1 MIPFS
6 TFVPSFLF
14 KIISNICLRKK
25 GRTSKKTK
33 EKRRIHHGIEI
44 PCFLRQLINKMKTIT
59 WPILALM
66 ALCTVIGLDDIMYN
80 FQNQGMPVITSW
92 IIMCLLYVTPY
103 SLMVGQLGSTFDKE
117 GGGLSS
123 WVRGT
128 DGEFLGYF
136 TAWTYWAAS
145 IPYAVDSANE
155 IIVDLGWAV
164 TGTGTK
170 DFQYKIPTSLF
181 AILTFVVFI
190 IFIIVEHHFSNSME
204 FLSTIGG
211 GLMIIMVILF
221 VILAFFGL
229 VKSGGHMATKNFGF
243 HSIVPDFNL
252 HYWST
257 VGMLIYAMNGC
268 ELVAPY
274 VTKMKKP
281 KTDFPKAMIALA
293 VMTAFLTILGSFALG
308 IYFDANHIPNDLKMN
323 GAYYLFD
330 MLGEQFGMGHFLLYF
345 WAWTSLFFNCAL
357 VAVLLDAMTRM
368 LISDTGDKYMP
379 KFLRKKDKNGLPVNG
394 YILTVALSSFIMILG
409 IFLPDMND
417 IFNWLLNL
425 NSIISPGVTCW
436 IFYSFMRVRKNSKK
450 YPSKYVY
457 IKNDK
462 VAWLVGIA
470 LLIVTAVATILGF
483 APQDIKQGTGLWWY
497 ELIINIVTVVV
508 LIGLGAILPGIRRR
522 EVEYGVAFDKAQWI
536 WMGILIIGSI
546 ILDIWLGSTKIPL
559 RIAMIVIQAV
569 IALIL
574 TWLVGR
580 RKPANATK

>member
-1 MIPFS
+1 MDDLTS
-6 TFVPSFLF
+6 T
-14 KIISNICLRKK
+14 
-25 GRTSKKTK
+25 
-33 EKRRIHHGIEI
+33 
-44 PCFLRQLINKMKTIT
+44 NKMKAIT
-59 WPILALM
+59 WPVLTLM

-103 SLMVGQLGSTFDKE
+103 SLMVGQLGSTFSEE

-155 IIVDLGWAV
+155 IIVDLGWAL
-164 TGTGTK
+164 TGSKG
-170 DFQYKIPTSLF
+170 FQDKIPTTMF
-181 AILTFVVFI
+181 AALTFVVFI
-190 IFIIVEHHFSNSME
+190 VFIIVEHHFANSLE
-204 FLSTIGG
+204 FVSSIGG
-211 GLMIIMVILF
+211 GLMDIMTVLF
-221 VILAFFGL
+221 VFLGFVGLA
-229 VKSGGHMATKNFGF
+229 KSGGHMATQPFTWHTIIPKF
-243 HSIVPDFNL
+243 DL

-281 KTDFPKAMIALA
+281 KSDFPKAMITLA
-293 VMTAFLTILGSFALG
+293 IMTAFLTILGSFALG
-308 IYFDANHIPNDLKMN
+308 IYFDAYHIPNDLKMN
-323 GAYYLFD
+323 GAYYVFD
-330 MLGEQFGMGHFLLYF
+330 MVGKQFGMGKFLLYL
-345 WAWTSLFFNCAL
+345 WAWTSLLFNCAL

-379 KFLRKKDKNGLPVNG
+379 KFLRKKDKNGLPING

-425 NSIISPGVTCW
+425 NSIVSPGVTCW

-462 VAWLVGIA
+462 LAWLVGLA
-470 LLIVTAVATILGF
+470 LLVVTAVATILGF
-483 APQDIKQGTGLWWY
+483 APQDVKHGSGLWWY
-497 ELIINIVTVVV
+497 ELIINIVAVIV

-522 EVEYGVAFDKAQWI
+522 EEEYGIAFDRSQWI
-536 WMGILIIGSI
+536 WMGIIIIGSI
-546 ILDIWLGSTKIPL
+546 ILDVWLGSTKIPM
-559 RIAMIVIQAV
+559 RIAMIIIEAIV
-569 IALIL
+569 ALIA

-580 RKPANATK
+580 RKPQNATK

>member
-1 MIPFS
+1 MDDLTS
-6 TFVPSFLF
+6 
-14 KIISNICLRKK
+14 
-25 GRTSKKTK
+25 TSKM
-33 EKRRIHHGIEI
+33 
-44 PCFLRQLINKMKTIT
+44 NTIS
-59 WPILALM
+59 WPVLTLM

-103 SLMVGQLGSTFDKE
+103 SLMVGQLGSTFSNE

-155 IIVDLGWAV
+155 IIVDLGWAL
-164 TGTGTK
+164 TGSKG
-170 DFQYKIPTSLF
+170 FQDKIPTTMF
-181 AILTFVVFI
+181 AALTFVVFI
-190 IFIIVEHHFSNSME
+190 VFIIVEHHFANSME
-204 FLSTIGG
+204 FLSSIGG
-211 GLMIIMVILF
+211 GLMVIMTVLF
-221 VILAFFGL
+221 VLLAFVGL
-229 VKSGGHMATKNFGF
+229 AKSGGHMATQPFTW
-243 HSIVPDFNL
+243 HTIVPKFDL

-281 KTDFPKAMIALA
+281 KSDFPKAMIALA
-293 VMTAFLTILGSFALG
+293 IMTAFLTILGSFALG
-308 IYFDANHIPNDLKMN
+308 IYFDAYHIPNDLKMN
-323 GAYYLFD
+323 GAYYVFQ
-330 MLGEQFGMGHFLLYF
+330 MVGEQFGMGKFLLYL
-345 WAWTSLFFNCAL
+345 WAWTSLLFNCAL

-379 KFLRKKDKNGLPVNG
+379 KFLRKKDKNGLPING

-425 NSIISPGVTCW
+425 NSIVSPGVTCW
-436 IFYSFMRVRKNSKK
+436 IFYSFMRIRKNSAK

-462 VAWLVGIA
+462 LAWLVGLA

-483 APQDIKQGTGLWWY
+483 APQDVKHGSGLWWY
-497 ELIINIVTVVV
+497 ELIINIVAVIV

-522 EVEYGVAFDKAQWI
+522 EEEYGIAFDKSQWI

-546 ILDIWLGSTKIPL
+546 ILDVWLGSTSLSMK
-559 RIAMIVIQAV
+559 IAMIIIEAI
-569 IALIL
+569 IALIA

-580 RKPANATK
+580 RKPQGATK

>member
-1 MIPFS
+1 MDDLTS
-6 TFVPSFLF
+6 T
-14 KIISNICLRKK
+14 
-25 GRTSKKTK
+25 
-33 EKRRIHHGIEI
+33 
-44 PCFLRQLINKMKTIT
+44 NKMKAIT
-59 WPILALM
+59 WPVLTLM

-103 SLMVGQLGSTFDKE
+103 SLMVGQLGSTFSEE

-155 IIVDLGWAV
+155 IIVDLGWAL
-164 TGTGTK
+164 TGSKG
-170 DFQYKIPTSLF
+170 FQDKIPTTLF
-181 AILTFVVFI
+181 AALTFVVFI
-190 IFIIVEHHFSNSME
+190 VFIIVEHHFANSME
-204 FLSTIGG
+204 FLSSIGG
-211 GLMIIMVILF
+211 GLMVIMTVLF
-221 VILAFFGL
+221 VFLAFVGL
-229 VKSGGHMATKNFGF
+229 AKSGGHMATQPFTWHTIIPKF
-243 HSIVPDFNL
+243 DL

-281 KTDFPKAMIALA
+281 KSDFPKAMITLA
-293 VMTAFLTILGSFALG
+293 IMTAFLTILGSFALG
-308 IYFDANHIPNDLKMN
+308 IYFDAYHIPNDLKMN
-323 GAYYLFD
+323 GAYYVFD
-330 MLGEQFGMGHFLLYF
+330 MVGKQFGMGKFLLYL
-345 WAWTSLFFNCAL
+345 WAWTSLLFNCAL

-379 KFLRKKDKNGLPVNG
+379 KFLRKKDKNGLPING
-394 YILTVALSSFIMILG
+394 YILTVAHSSFIMILG

-425 NSIISPGVTCW
+425 NSIVSPGVTCW

-462 VAWLVGIA
+462 LAWLVGLA
-470 LLIVTAVATILGF
+470 LLVVTAVATILGF
-483 APQDIKQGTGLWWY
+483 APQDVKHGSGLWWY
-497 ELIINIVTVVV
+497 ELIINIVAVIV

-522 EVEYGVAFDKAQWI
+522 EEEYGIAFDRSQWI
-536 WMGILIIGSI
+536 WMGIIIIGSI
-546 ILDIWLGSTKIPL
+546 ILDVWLGSTKIPM
-559 RIAMIVIQAV
+559 RIAMIIIEAIV
-569 IALIL
+569 ALIA

-580 RKPANATK
+580 RKPQNATK

>member
-1 MIPFS
+1 MDDLTS
-6 TFVPSFLF
+6 T
-14 KIISNICLRKK
+14 
-25 GRTSKKTK
+25 
-33 EKRRIHHGIEI
+33 
-44 PCFLRQLINKMKTIT
+44 NKMKAIT
-59 WPILALM
+59 WPVLTLM

-103 SLMVGQLGSTFDKE
+103 SLMVGQLGSTFSEE

-155 IIVDLGWAV
+155 IIVDLGWAL
-164 TGTGTK
+164 TGSKG
-170 DFQYKIPTSLF
+170 FQDKIPTTMF
-181 AILTFVVFI
+181 AALTFVVFI
-190 IFIIVEHHFSNSME
+190 VFIIVEHHFANSME
-204 FLSTIGG
+204 FLSSIGG
-211 GLMIIMVILF
+211 GLMVIMTVLF
-221 VILAFFGL
+221 VFLAFVGL
-229 VKSGGHMATKNFGF
+229 AKSGGHMATQPFTWHTIIPKF
-243 HSIVPDFNL
+243 DL

-281 KTDFPKAMIALA
+281 KSDFPKAMITLA
-293 VMTAFLTILGSFALG
+293 IMTAFLTILGSFALG
-308 IYFDANHIPNDLKMN
+308 IYFDAYHIPNDLKMN
-323 GAYYLFD
+323 GAYYVFD
-330 MLGEQFGMGHFLLYF
+330 MVGKQFGMGKFLLYL
-345 WAWTSLFFNCAL
+345 WAWTSLLFNCAL

-379 KFLRKKDKNGLPVNG
+379 KFLRKKDKNGLPING

-425 NSIISPGVTCW
+425 NSIVSPGVTCW

-462 VAWLVGIA
+462 LAWLVGLA
-470 LLIVTAVATILGF
+470 LLVVTAVATILGF
-483 APQDIKQGTGLWWY
+483 APQDVKQGSGLWWY
-497 ELIINIVTVVV
+497 ELIINIVAVIV

-522 EVEYGVAFDKAQWI
+522 EEEYGIAFDKSQWI

-546 ILDIWLGSTKIPL
+546 ILDVWLGSTKIPM
-559 RIAMIVIQAV
+559 RITMIIVEAIL
-569 IALIL
+569 ALIL

-580 RKPANATK
+580 RKPQGAAK

>member
-1 MIPFS
+1 MDDLTS
-6 TFVPSFLF
+6 T
-14 KIISNICLRKK
+14 
-25 GRTSKKTK
+25 
-33 EKRRIHHGIEI
+33 
-44 PCFLRQLINKMKTIT
+44 NKMKAIT
-59 WPILALM
+59 WPVLTLM

-103 SLMVGQLGSTFDKE
+103 SLMVGQLGSTFSEE

-155 IIVDLGWAV
+155 IIVDLGWAL
-164 TGTGTK
+164 TGSKG
-170 DFQYKIPTSLF
+170 FQDKIPTTMF
-181 AILTFVVFI
+181 ATLTFVVFI
-190 IFIIVEHHFSNSME
+190 VFIVVEHHFANSME
-204 FLSTIGG
+204 FLSSIGG
-211 GLMIIMVILF
+211 GLMVIMTVLF
-221 VILAFFGL
+221 VFLAFVGL
-229 VKSGGHMATKNFGF
+229 AKSGGHMATQPFTWHTIIPKF
-243 HSIVPDFNL
+243 DL

-281 KTDFPKAMIALA
+281 KSDFPKAMITLA
-293 VMTAFLTILGSFALG
+293 IMTAFLTILGSFALG
-308 IYFDANHIPNDLKMN
+308 IYFDAYHIPNDLKMN
-323 GAYYLFD
+323 GAYYVFD
-330 MLGEQFGMGHFLLYF
+330 MVGKQFGMGKFLLYL
-345 WAWTSLFFNCAL
+345 WAWTSLLFNCAL

-379 KFLRKKDKNGLPVNG
+379 KFLRKKDKNGLPING

-425 NSIISPGVTCW
+425 NSIVSPGVTCW

-462 VAWLVGIA
+462 LAWLVGLA
-470 LLIVTAVATILGF
+470 LLVVTAVATILGF
-483 APQDIKQGTGLWWY
+483 APQDVKQGTGLWWY
-497 ELIINIVTVVV
+497 ELIINIVAVVV
-508 LIGLGAILPGIRRR
+508 LIGLGAVLPGIRRR
-522 EVEYGVAFDKAQWI
+522 EEEYGIAFDKSQWI
-536 WMGILIIGSI
+536 WMGIIIIGSI
-546 ILDIWLGSTKIPL
+546 ILDVWLGSTKIPA
-559 RIAMIVIQAV
+559 RITMIIVEAIA
-569 IALIL
+569 ALII
-574 TWLVGR
+574 TWIVGR

>member
-1 MIPFS
+1 M
-6 TFVPSFLF
+6 F
-14 KIISNICLRKK
+14 KKEGGK
-25 GRTSKKTK
+25 QAKKTK
-33 EKRRIHHGIEI
+33 KGRIHHGIEI

>member
-1 MIPFS
+1 MDDLTS
-6 TFVPSFLF
+6 T
-14 KIISNICLRKK
+14 
-25 GRTSKKTK
+25 
-33 EKRRIHHGIEI
+33 
-44 PCFLRQLINKMKTIT
+44 NKMKAIT
-59 WPILALM
+59 WPVLTLM

-103 SLMVGQLGSTFDKE
+103 SLMVGQLGSTFSEE

-155 IIVDLGWAV
+155 IIVDLGWAL
-164 TGTGTK
+164 TGSKG
-170 DFQYKIPTSLF
+170 FQDKIPTTMF
-181 AILTFVVFI
+181 AALTFVVFI
-190 IFIIVEHHFSNSME
+190 VFIIVEHHFANSME
-204 FLSTIGG
+204 FLSSIGG
-211 GLMIIMVILF
+211 GLMVIMTVLF
-221 VILAFFGL
+221 VFLAFVGL
-229 VKSGGHMATKNFGF
+229 AKSGGHMATQPFTWHTIIPKF
-243 HSIVPDFNL
+243 DL

-281 KTDFPKAMIALA
+281 KSDFPKAMITLA
-293 VMTAFLTILGSFALG
+293 IMTAFLTILGSFALG
-308 IYFDANHIPNDLKMN
+308 IYFDAYHIPNDLKMN
-323 GAYYLFD
+323 GAYYVFD
-330 MLGEQFGMGHFLLYF
+330 MVGKQFGMGKFLLYL
-345 WAWTSLFFNCAL
+345 WAWTSLLFNCAL

-379 KFLRKKDKNGLPVNG
+379 KFLRKKDKNGLPING

-425 NSIISPGVTCW
+425 NSIVSPGVTCW

-462 VAWLVGIA
+462 LAWLVGLA
-470 LLIVTAVATILGF
+470 LLVVTAVATILGF
-483 APQDIKQGTGLWWY
+483 APQDVKHGSGLWWY
-497 ELIINIVTVVV
+497 ELIINIVAVIV

-522 EVEYGVAFDKAQWI
+522 EEEYGIAFDRSQWI
-536 WMGILIIGSI
+536 WMGIIIIGSI
-546 ILDIWLGSTKIPL
+546 ILDVWLGSTKIPA
-559 RIAMIVIQAV
+559 RIIMIIVEAIV
-569 IALIL
+569 ALIA

-580 RKPANATK
+580 RKPQNATK

>member
-1 MIPFS
+1 MDDLTS
-6 TFVPSFLF
+6 TS
-14 KIISNICLRKK
+14 
-25 GRTSKKTK
+25 
-33 EKRRIHHGIEI
+33 
-44 PCFLRQLINKMKTIT
+44 KMKTIT
-59 WPILALM
+59 WPVLTLM

-155 IIVDLGWAV
+155 IIVDLGWAI
-164 TGTGTK
+164 TGTK
-170 DFQYKIPTSLF
+170 DFQDKIPTSLF

-190 IFIIVEHHFSNSME
+190 AFIIVEHHFSNSME

-211 GLMIIMVILF
+211 GLMIIMVVLF
-221 VILAFFGL
+221 VVLAFFGL
-229 VKSGGHMATKNFGF
+229 IKSGGHMATKNFGL
-243 HSIVPDFNL
+243 HSIIPNFNL

-257 VGMLIYAMNGC
+257 VGMLIYAMNGA

-293 VMTAFLTILGSFALG
+293 LMTAFLTILGSFALG

-330 MLGEQFGMGHFLLYF
+330 MLGQQFGMGHFLLYF

-450 YPSKYVY
+450 FPSQYVF

-462 VAWLVGIA
+462 LAWLVG
-470 LLIVTAVATILGF
+470 LLLLLVTAAATILGF
-483 APQDIKQGTGLWWY
+483 APQDVKQGTGLWWY
-497 ELIINIVTVVV
+497 ELVINIVAVVV

-522 EVEYGVAFDKAQWI
+522 EVEYGVAFDKVQWI

-546 ILDIWLGSTKIPL
+546 ILDIWLGSTKL
-559 RIAMIVIQAV
+559 SMRIALIVIEAI

-580 RKPANATK
+580 GKPANATK

>member
-1 MIPFS
+1 MDDLTS
-6 TFVPSFLF
+6 T
-14 KIISNICLRKK
+14 
-25 GRTSKKTK
+25 
-33 EKRRIHHGIEI
+33 
-44 PCFLRQLINKMKTIT
+44 NKMKAIT
-59 WPILALM
+59 WPVLTLM

-103 SLMVGQLGSTFDKE
+103 SLMVGQLGSTFSEE

-155 IIVDLGWAV
+155 IIVDLGWAL
-164 TGTGTK
+164 TGSKG
-170 DFQYKIPTSLF
+170 FQDKIPTTMF
-181 AILTFVVFI
+181 AALTFVVFI
-190 IFIIVEHHFSNSME
+190 VFIIVEHHFANSME
-204 FLSTIGG
+204 FLSSIGG
-211 GLMIIMVILF
+211 GLMVIMTVLF
-221 VILAFFGL
+221 VFLAFVGL
-229 VKSGGHMATKNFGF
+229 AKSGGHMATQPFTWHTIIPKF
-243 HSIVPDFNL
+243 DL

-281 KTDFPKAMIALA
+281 KSDFPKAMITLA
-293 VMTAFLTILGSFALG
+293 IMTAFLTILGSFALG
-308 IYFDANHIPNDLKMN
+308 IYFDAYHIPNDLKMN
-323 GAYYLFD
+323 GAYYVFD
-330 MLGEQFGMGHFLLYF
+330 MVGKQFGMGKFLLYL
-345 WAWTSLFFNCAL
+345 WAWTSLLFNCAL

-379 KFLRKKDKNGLPVNG
+379 KFLRKKDKNGLPING

-425 NSIISPGVTCW
+425 NSIVSPGVTCW

-462 VAWLVGIA
+462 LAWLVGLA
-470 LLIVTAVATILGF
+470 LLVVTAVATILGF
-483 APQDIKQGTGLWWY
+483 APQDVKHGSGLWWY
-497 ELIINIVTVVV
+497 ELIINIVAVIV

-522 EVEYGVAFDKAQWI
+522 EEEYGIAFDRSQWI
-536 WMGILIIGSI
+536 WMGIIIIGSI
-546 ILDIWLGSTKIPL
+546 ILDVWLGSTKIPM
-559 RIAMIVIQAV
+559 RIAMIIIEAIV
-569 IALIL
+569 ALIA

-580 RKPANATK
+580 RKPQNATK

>member
-1 MIPFS
+1 MDDLTS
-6 TFVPSFLF
+6 T
-14 KIISNICLRKK
+14 K
-25 GRTSKKTK
+25 
-33 EKRRIHHGIEI
+33 
-44 PCFLRQLINKMKTIT
+44 KMKTIT
-59 WPILALM
+59 WPILTLM

-103 SLMVGQLGSTFDKE
+103 SLMVGQLGSTFSEE

-155 IIVDLGWAV
+155 IIVDLGWAL
-164 TGTGTK
+164 TGSKG
-170 DFQYKIPTSLF
+170 FQDKIPTTMF
-181 AILTFVVFI
+181 AALTFVVFI
-190 IFIIVEHHFSNSME
+190 VFIIVEHHFANSME
-204 FLSTIGG
+204 FLSSIGG
-211 GLMIIMVILF
+211 GLMVIMTVLF
-221 VILAFFGL
+221 VFLAFVGL
-229 VKSGGHMATKNFGF
+229 AKSGGHMATQPFTWHTIIPKF
-243 HSIVPDFNL
+243 DL

-281 KTDFPKAMIALA
+281 KSDFPKAMITLA
-293 VMTAFLTILGSFALG
+293 IMTAFLTILGSFALG
-308 IYFDANHIPNDLKMN
+308 IYFDAYHIPNDLKMN
-323 GAYYLFD
+323 GAYYVFD
-330 MLGEQFGMGHFLLYF
+330 MVGKQFGMGKFLLYL
-345 WAWTSLFFNCAL
+345 WAWTSLLFNCAL

-379 KFLRKKDKNGLPVNG
+379 KFLRKKDKNGLPING

-425 NSIISPGVTCW
+425 NSIVSPGVTCW

-462 VAWLVGIA
+462 LAWLVGLA
-470 LLIVTAVATILGF
+470 LLLVTAVATILGF
-483 APQDIKQGTGLWWY
+483 APQDVKQGSGLWWY
-497 ELIINIVTVVV
+497 ELIINIVAVIV

-522 EVEYGVAFDKAQWI
+522 EEEYGIAFDKSQWI
-536 WMGILIIGSI
+536 WMGIIIIGSI
-546 ILDIWLGSTKIPL
+546 ILDVWLGSTKIPA
-559 RIAMIVIQAV
+559 RITIIIVEAIA
-569 IALIL
+569 ALII
-574 TWLVGR
+574 TWIVGR
-580 RKPANATK
+580 RKPQQATK

>member
-1 MIPFS
+1 MDDLTS
-6 TFVPSFLF
+6 T
-14 KIISNICLRKK
+14 
-25 GRTSKKTK
+25 
-33 EKRRIHHGIEI
+33 
-44 PCFLRQLINKMKTIT
+44 NKMKAIT
-59 WPILALM
+59 WPVLTLM

-103 SLMVGQLGSTFDKE
+103 SLMVGQLGSTFSEE

-155 IIVDLGWAV
+155 IIVDLGWAL
-164 TGTGTK
+164 TGSKG
-170 DFQYKIPTSLF
+170 FQDKIPTTMF
-181 AILTFVVFI
+181 AALTFVVFI
-190 IFIIVEHHFSNSME
+190 VFIIVEHHFANSME
-204 FLSTIGG
+204 FLSSIGG
-211 GLMIIMVILF
+211 GLMVIMTVLF
-221 VILAFFGL
+221 VFLAFVGL
-229 VKSGGHMATKNFGF
+229 AKSGGHMATQPFTWHTIIPKF
-243 HSIVPDFNL
+243 DL

-281 KTDFPKAMIALA
+281 KSDFPKAMITLA
-293 VMTAFLTILGSFALG
+293 IMTAFLTILGSFALG
-308 IYFDANHIPNDLKMN
+308 IYFDAYHIPNDLKMN
-323 GAYYLFD
+323 GAYYVFD
-330 MLGEQFGMGHFLLYF
+330 MVGKQFGMGKFLLYL
-345 WAWTSLFFNCAL
+345 WAWTSLLFNCAL

-379 KFLRKKDKNGLPVNG
+379 KFLRKKDKNGLPING

-425 NSIISPGVTCW
+425 NSIVSPGVTCW

-462 VAWLVGIA
+462 LAWLVGLA
-470 LLIVTAVATILGF
+470 LLVVTAVATILGF
-483 APQDIKQGTGLWWY
+483 APQDVKHGSGLWWY
-497 ELIINIVTVVV
+497 ELIINIVAVIV

-522 EVEYGVAFDKAQWI
+522 EEKYGIAFDRSQWI
-536 WMGILIIGSI
+536 WMGIIITGSI
-546 ILDIWLGSTKIPL
+546 ILDVWLGSTKIPM
-559 RIAMIVIQAV
+559 RIAMIIIEAIV
-569 IALIL
+569 ALIA

-580 RKPANATK
+580 RKPQNATK

>member
-1 MIPFS
+1 MDDLTS
-6 TFVPSFLF
+6 TS
-14 KIISNICLRKK
+14 
-25 GRTSKKTK
+25 
-33 EKRRIHHGIEI
+33 
-44 PCFLRQLINKMKTIT
+44 KMKTIS
-59 WPILALM
+59 WPVLTLM

-103 SLMVGQLGSTFDKE
+103 SLMVGQLGSTFSNE

-155 IIVDLGWAV
+155 IIVDLGWAL
-164 TGTGTK
+164 TGSKG
-170 DFQYKIPTSLF
+170 FQDKIPTTMF
-181 AILTFVVFI
+181 AALTFVVFI
-190 IFIIVEHHFSNSME
+190 VFIIVEHHFANSME
-204 FLSTIGG
+204 FLSSIGG
-211 GLMIIMVILF
+211 GLMVIMTVLF
-221 VILAFFGL
+221 VLLAFVGL
-229 VKSGGHMATKNFGF
+229 AKSGGHMATQPFTW
-243 HSIVPDFNL
+243 HTIVPKFDL

-281 KTDFPKAMIALA
+281 KSDFPKAMIALA
-293 VMTAFLTILGSFALG
+293 IMTAFLTILGSFALG
-308 IYFDANHIPNDLKMN
+308 IYFDAYHIPNDLKMN
-323 GAYYLFD
+323 GAYYVFQ
-330 MLGEQFGMGHFLLYF
+330 MVGEQFGMGKFLLYL
-345 WAWTSLFFNCAL
+345 WAWTSLLFNCAL

-425 NSIISPGVTCW
+425 NSIVSPGVTCW
-436 IFYSFMRVRKNSKK
+436 IFYSFMRIRKNSAK

-462 VAWLVGIA
+462 LAWLVGLA

-483 APQDIKQGTGLWWY
+483 APQDVKHGSGLWWY
-497 ELIINIVTVVV
+497 ELIINIVAVIV

-522 EVEYGVAFDKAQWI
+522 EEEYGIAFDKSQWI

-546 ILDIWLGSTKIPL
+546 ILDVWLGSTSLSMK
-559 RIAMIVIQAV
+559 IAMIIIEAI
-569 IALIL
+569 IALIA

-580 RKPANATK
+580 RKPQGATK

>member
-1 MIPFS
+1 MDDLTS
-6 TFVPSFLF
+6 T
-14 KIISNICLRKK
+14 K
-25 GRTSKKTK
+25 
-33 EKRRIHHGIEI
+33 
-44 PCFLRQLINKMKTIT
+44 KMKAIT
-59 WPILALM
+59 WPVLTLM

-103 SLMVGQLGSTFDKE
+103 SLMVGQLGSTFSEE

-155 IIVDLGWAV
+155 IIVDLGWAL
-164 TGTGTK
+164 TGSKG
-170 DFQYKIPTSLF
+170 FQDKIPTTMF
-181 AILTFVVFI
+181 AALTFVVFI
-190 IFIIVEHHFSNSME
+190 VFIVVEHHFANSME
-204 FLSTIGG
+204 FLSSIGG
-211 GLMIIMVILF
+211 GLMVIMTVLF
-221 VILAFFGL
+221 VFLAFVGL
-229 VKSGGHMATKNFGF
+229 AKSGGHMATQPFTWHTIIPKF
-243 HSIVPDFNL
+243 DL

-281 KTDFPKAMIALA
+281 KSDFPKAMITLA
-293 VMTAFLTILGSFALG
+293 IMTAFLTILGSFALG
-308 IYFDANHIPNDLKMN
+308 IYFDAYHIPNDLKMN
-323 GAYYLFD
+323 GAYYVFD
-330 MLGEQFGMGHFLLYF
+330 MVGKQFGMGKFLLYL
-345 WAWTSLFFNCAL
+345 WAWTSLLFNCAL

-379 KFLRKKDKNGLPVNG
+379 KFLRKKDKNGLPING

-425 NSIISPGVTCW
+425 NSIVSPGVTCW

-462 VAWLVGIA
+462 LAWLVGLA
-470 LLIVTAVATILGF
+470 LLVVTAVATILGF
-483 APQDIKQGTGLWWY
+483 APQDVKQGTGLWWY
-497 ELIINIVTVVV
+497 ELIINIVAVIV

-522 EVEYGVAFDKAQWI
+522 EEEYGIAFDKSQWI

-546 ILDIWLGSTKIPL
+546 ILDVWLGSTKIPA
-559 RIAMIVIQAV
+559 RITMIIVEAIA
-569 IALIL
+569 ALII
-574 TWLVGR
+574 TWIVGR

>member
-1 MIPFS
+1 MDDLTS
-6 TFVPSFLF
+6 T
-14 KIISNICLRKK
+14 
-25 GRTSKKTK
+25 
-33 EKRRIHHGIEI
+33 
-44 PCFLRQLINKMKTIT
+44 NKMKAIT
-59 WPILALM
+59 WPVLTLM

-103 SLMVGQLGSTFDKE
+103 SLMVGQLGSTFSEE

-155 IIVDLGWAV
+155 IIVDLGWAL
-164 TGTGTK
+164 TGSKG
-170 DFQYKIPTSLF
+170 FQDKIPTTMF
-181 AILTFVVFI
+181 AALTFVVFI
-190 IFIIVEHHFSNSME
+190 VFIIVEHHFANSME
-204 FLSTIGG
+204 FLSSIGG
-211 GLMIIMVILF
+211 GLMVIMTVLF
-221 VILAFFGL
+221 VFLAFVGL
-229 VKSGGHMATKNFGF
+229 AKSGGHMATQPFTWHTIIPKF
-243 HSIVPDFNL
+243 DL

-281 KTDFPKAMIALA
+281 KSDFPKAMITLA
-293 VMTAFLTILGSFALG
+293 IMTAFLTILGSFALG
-308 IYFDANHIPNDLKMN
+308 IYFDAYHIPNDLKMN
-323 GAYYLFD
+323 GAYYVFD
-330 MLGEQFGMGHFLLYF
+330 MVGKQFGMGKFLLYL
-345 WAWTSLFFNCAL
+345 WAWTSLLFNCAL

-379 KFLRKKDKNGLPVNG
+379 KFVRKKDKNRLPING

-425 NSIISPGVTCW
+425 NSIVSPGVTCW

-462 VAWLVGIA
+462 LAWLVGLA
-470 LLIVTAVATILGF
+470 LLVVTAVATILGF
-483 APQDIKQGTGLWWY
+483 APQDVKHGSGLWWY
-497 ELIINIVTVVV
+497 ELIINIVAVIV

-522 EVEYGVAFDKAQWI
+522 EEEYGIAFDRSQWI
-536 WMGILIIGSI
+536 WMGIIIIGSI
-546 ILDIWLGSTKIPL
+546 ILDVWLGSTKIPA
-559 RIAMIVIQAV
+559 RIIMIIVEAIA
-569 IALIL
+569 ALII
-574 TWLVGR
+574 TWIVGR
-580 RKPANATK
+580 RKPQQATK

>member
-1 MIPFS
+1 MDDLTS
-6 TFVPSFLF
+6 T
-14 KIISNICLRKK
+14 
-25 GRTSKKTK
+25 
-33 EKRRIHHGIEI
+33 
-44 PCFLRQLINKMKTIT
+44 NKMKAIT
-59 WPILALM
+59 WPVLTLM

-103 SLMVGQLGSTFDKE
+103 SLMIGQLGSTFSEE

-155 IIVDLGWAV
+155 IIVDLGWAL
-164 TGTGTK
+164 TGSKG
-170 DFQYKIPTSLF
+170 FQDKIPTTMF
-181 AILTFVVFI
+181 AALTFVVFI
-190 IFIIVEHHFSNSME
+190 VFIIVEHHFANSME
-204 FLSTIGG
+204 FLSSIGG
-211 GLMIIMVILF
+211 GLMVIMTVLF
-221 VILAFFGL
+221 VFLAFVGL
-229 VKSGGHMATKNFGF
+229 AKSGGHMATQPFTWHTIIPKF
-243 HSIVPDFNL
+243 DL

-281 KTDFPKAMIALA
+281 KSDFPKAMITLA
-293 VMTAFLTILGSFALG
+293 IMTAFLTILGSFALG
-308 IYFDANHIPNDLKMN
+308 IYFDAYHIPNDLKMN
-323 GAYYLFD
+323 GAYYVFD
-330 MLGEQFGMGHFLLYF
+330 MVGKQFGMGKFLLYL
-345 WAWTSLFFNCAL
+345 WAWTSLLFNCAL

-379 KFLRKKDKNGLPVNG
+379 KFLRKKDKNGLPING

-462 VAWLVGIA
+462 LAWLVGLA
-470 LLIVTAVATILGF
+470 LLVVTAVATILGF
-483 APQDIKQGTGLWWY
+483 APQDVKQGSGLWWY
-497 ELIINIVTVVV
+497 ELIINIVAVIV

-522 EVEYGVAFDKAQWI
+522 EEEYGIAFDKSQWI
-536 WMGILIIGSI
+536 WMGIIIIGSI
-546 ILDIWLGSTKIPL
+546 ILDVWLGSTKIPA
-559 RIAMIVIQAV
+559 RITMIIVEAIA
-569 IALIL
+569 ALII
-574 TWLVGR
+574 TWIVGR
-580 RKPANATK
+580 RKPQQATI

>member
-1 MIPFS
+1 MQL
-6 TFVPSFLF
+6 TL
-14 KIISNICLRKK
+14 L
-25 GRTSKKTK
+25 TK
-33 EKRRIHHGIEI
+33 S
-44 PCFLRQLINKMKTIT
+44 LLT
-59 WPILALM
+59 WS
-66 ALCTVIGLDDIMYN
+66 V
-80 FQNQGMPVITSW
+80 
-92 IIMCLLYVTPY
+92 
-103 SLMVGQLGSTFDKE
+103 
-117 GGGLSS
+117 
-123 WVRGT
+123 
-128 DGEFLGYF
+128 
-136 TAWTYWAAS
+136 
-145 IPYAVDSANE
+145 
-155 IIVDLGWAV
+155 
-164 TGTGTK
+164 TGTK

-497 ELIINIVTVVV
+497 ELIINIVTVIV
-508 LIGLGAILPGIRRR
+508 LIGLGAILLDDVKLNTALLLIKHNGF
-522 EVEYGVAFDKAQWI
+522 GWAF
-536 WMGILIIGSI
+536 
-546 ILDIWLGSTKIPL
+546 
-559 RIAMIVIQAV
+559 
-569 IALIL
+569 
-574 TWLVGR
+574 
-580 RKPANATK
+580 

>member
-1 MIPFS
+1 MDDLTS
-6 TFVPSFLF
+6 T
-14 KIISNICLRKK
+14 K
-25 GRTSKKTK
+25 
-33 EKRRIHHGIEI
+33 
-44 PCFLRQLINKMKTIT
+44 KMKAIT
-59 WPILALM
+59 WPVLTLM

-103 SLMVGQLGSTFDKE
+103 SLMVGQLGSTFSEE

-155 IIVDLGWAV
+155 IIVDLGWAL
-164 TGTGTK
+164 TGSKG
-170 DFQYKIPTSLF
+170 FQDKIPTTMF
-181 AILTFVVFI
+181 AALTFVVFI
-190 IFIIVEHHFSNSME
+190 VFIIVEHHFANSME
-204 FLSTIGG
+204 FLSSIGG
-211 GLMIIMVILF
+211 GLMVIMTVLF
-221 VILAFFGL
+221 VFLAFVGL
-229 VKSGGHMATKNFGF
+229 AKSGGHMATQPFTWHTIIPKF
-243 HSIVPDFNL
+243 DL

-281 KTDFPKAMIALA
+281 KSDFPKAMITLA
-293 VMTAFLTILGSFALG
+293 IMTAFLTILGSFALG
-308 IYFDANHIPNDLKMN
+308 IYFDAYHIPNDLKMN
-323 GAYYLFD
+323 GAYYVFD
-330 MLGEQFGMGHFLLYF
+330 MVGKQFGMGKFLLYL
-345 WAWTSLFFNCAL
+345 WAWTSLLFNCAL

-379 KFLRKKDKNGLPVNG
+379 KFLRKKDKNGLPING

-425 NSIISPGVTCW
+425 NSIVSPGVTCW

-462 VAWLVGIA
+462 LAWLVGLA
-470 LLIVTAVATILGF
+470 LLVVTAVATILGF
-483 APQDIKQGTGLWWY
+483 APQDVKQGTGLWWY
-497 ELIINIVTVVV
+497 ELIINIVAVIV

-522 EVEYGVAFDKAQWI
+522 EEEYGIAFDKSQWI

-546 ILDIWLGSTKIPL
+546 ILDVWLGSTKIPA
-559 RIAMIVIQAV
+559 RITMIIVEAIA
-569 IALIL
+569 ALII
-574 TWLVGR
+574 TWIVGR

>member
-1 MIPFS
+1 MDDLTS
-6 TFVPSFLF
+6 T
-14 KIISNICLRKK
+14 
-25 GRTSKKTK
+25 
-33 EKRRIHHGIEI
+33 
-44 PCFLRQLINKMKTIT
+44 NKMKAIT
-59 WPILALM
+59 WPVLTLM

-103 SLMVGQLGSTFDKE
+103 SLMVGQLGSTFSEE

-155 IIVDLGWAV
+155 IIVDLGWAL
-164 TGTGTK
+164 TGSKG
-170 DFQYKIPTSLF
+170 FQDKIPTTMF
-181 AILTFVVFI
+181 AALTFVVFI
-190 IFIIVEHHFSNSME
+190 VFIIVEHHFANSME
-204 FLSTIGG
+204 FLSSIGG
-211 GLMIIMVILF
+211 GLMVIMTVLF
-221 VILAFFGL
+221 VFLAFVGL
-229 VKSGGHMATKNFGF
+229 AKSGGHMATQPFTWHTIIPKF
-243 HSIVPDFNL
+243 DL

-281 KTDFPKAMIALA
+281 KSDFPKAMITLA
-293 VMTAFLTILGSFALG
+293 IMTAFLTILGSFALG
-308 IYFDANHIPNDLKMN
+308 IYFDAYHIPNDLKMN
-323 GAYYLFD
+323 GAYYVFD
-330 MLGEQFGMGHFLLYF
+330 MVGKQFGMGKFLLYL
-345 WAWTSLFFNCAL
+345 WAWTSLLFNCAL

-379 KFLRKKDKNGLPVNG
+379 KFLRKKDKNGLPING

-462 VAWLVGIA
+462 LAWLVGLA
-470 LLIVTAVATILGF
+470 LLVVTAVATILGF
-483 APQDIKQGTGLWWY
+483 APQDVKQGSGLWWY
-497 ELIINIVTVVV
+497 ELIINIVAVIV

-522 EVEYGVAFDKAQWI
+522 EEEYGIAFDKSQWI
-536 WMGILIIGSI
+536 WMGIIIIGSI
-546 ILDIWLGSTKIPL
+546 ILDVWLGSTKIPA
-559 RIAMIVIQAV
+559 RITMIIVEAIA
-569 IALIL
+569 ALII
-574 TWLVGR
+574 TWIVGR
-580 RKPANATK
+580 RKPPTSNHIKTKLQKSSQIMSLIMACFTSFFFAQIDITFTLYSIII

>member
-1 MIPFS
+1 MDDLTS
-6 TFVPSFLF
+6 T
-14 KIISNICLRKK
+14 
-25 GRTSKKTK
+25 
-33 EKRRIHHGIEI
+33 
-44 PCFLRQLINKMKTIT
+44 NKMKAIT
-59 WPILALM
+59 WPVLTLM

-103 SLMVGQLGSTFDKE
+103 SLMVGQLGSTFSEE

-155 IIVDLGWAV
+155 IIVDLGWAL
-164 TGTGTK
+164 TGSKG
-170 DFQYKIPTSLF
+170 FQDKIPTTMF
-181 AILTFVVFI
+181 AALTFVVFI
-190 IFIIVEHHFSNSME
+190 VFIIVEHHFANSME
-204 FLSTIGG
+204 FLSSIGG
-211 GLMIIMVILF
+211 GLMVIMTVLF
-221 VILAFFGL
+221 VFLAFVGL
-229 VKSGGHMATKNFGF
+229 AKSGGHMATQPFTWHTIIPKF
-243 HSIVPDFNL
+243 DL

-281 KTDFPKAMIALA
+281 KSDFPKAMITLA
-293 VMTAFLTILGSFALG
+293 IMTAFLTILGSFALG
-308 IYFDANHIPNDLKMN
+308 IYFDAYHIPNDLKMN
-323 GAYYLFD
+323 GAYYVFD
-330 MLGEQFGMGHFLLYF
+330 MVGKQFGMGKFLLYL
-345 WAWTSLFFNCAL
+345 WAWTSLLFNCAL

-379 KFLRKKDKNGLPVNG
+379 KFLRIKDKNGLPING

-425 NSIISPGVTCW
+425 NSIVSPGVTCW

-462 VAWLVGIA
+462 LAWLVGLA
-470 LLIVTAVATILGF
+470 LLVVTAVATILGF
-483 APQDIKQGTGLWWY
+483 APQDVKHGSGLWWY
-497 ELIINIVTVVV
+497 ELIINIVAVIV

-522 EVEYGVAFDKAQWI
+522 EEEYGIAFDRSQWI
-536 WMGILIIGSI
+536 WMGIIIIGSI
-546 ILDIWLGSTKIPL
+546 ILDVWLGSTKIPM
-559 RIAMIVIQAV
+559 RIAMIIIEAIV
-569 IALIL
+569 ALIA

-580 RKPANATK
+580 RKPQNATK

>member
-1 MIPFS
+1 MDDLTS
-6 TFVPSFLF
+6 T
-14 KIISNICLRKK
+14 
-25 GRTSKKTK
+25 
-33 EKRRIHHGIEI
+33 
-44 PCFLRQLINKMKTIT
+44 NKMKAIT
-59 WPILALM
+59 WPVLTLM

-103 SLMVGQLGSTFDKE
+103 SLMVGQLGSTFSEE

-155 IIVDLGWAV
+155 IIVDLGWAL
-164 TGTGTK
+164 TGSKG
-170 DFQYKIPTSLF
+170 FQDKIPTTMF
-181 AILTFVVFI
+181 AALTFVVFI
-190 IFIIVEHHFSNSME
+190 VFIIVEHHFANSME
-204 FLSTIGG
+204 FLSSIGG
-211 GLMIIMVILF
+211 GLMVIMTVLF
-221 VILAFFGL
+221 VFLAFVGL
-229 VKSGGHMATKNFGF
+229 AKSGGHMATQPFTWHTIIPKF
-243 HSIVPDFNL
+243 DL

-281 KTDFPKAMIALA
+281 KSDFPKAMITLA
-293 VMTAFLTILGSFALG
+293 IMTAFLTILGSFALG
-308 IYFDANHIPNDLKMN
+308 IYFDAYHIPNDLKMN
-323 GAYYLFD
+323 GAYYVFD
-330 MLGEQFGMGHFLLYF
+330 MVGKQFGMGKFLLYL
-345 WAWTSLFFNCAL
+345 WAWTSLLFNCAL

-379 KFLRKKDKNGLPVNG
+379 KFLRKKDKNGLPING

-425 NSIISPGVTCW
+425 NSIVSPGVTCW
-436 IFYSFMRVRKNSKK
+436 IFYSFMRVRKNSKE

-462 VAWLVGIA
+462 LAWLVGLA
-470 LLIVTAVATILGF
+470 LLVVTAVATILGF
-483 APQDIKQGTGLWWY
+483 APQDVKHGSGLWWY
-497 ELIINIVTVVV
+497 ELIINIVAVIV

-522 EVEYGVAFDKAQWI
+522 EEEYGIAFDRSQWI
-536 WMGILIIGSI
+536 WMGIIIIGSI
-546 ILDIWLGSTKIPL
+546 ILDVWLGSTKIPM
-559 RIAMIVIQAV
+559 RIAMIIIEAIV
-569 IALIL
+569 ALIA

-580 RKPANATK
+580 RKPQNATK

>member
-1 MIPFS
+1 MDDLTS
-6 TFVPSFLF
+6 T
-14 KIISNICLRKK
+14 
-25 GRTSKKTK
+25 
-33 EKRRIHHGIEI
+33 
-44 PCFLRQLINKMKTIT
+44 NKMKAIT
-59 WPILALM
+59 WPVLTLM

-103 SLMVGQLGSTFDKE
+103 SLMVGQLGSTFSEE

-155 IIVDLGWAV
+155 IIVDLGWAL
-164 TGTGTK
+164 TGSKG
-170 DFQYKIPTSLF
+170 FQDKIPTTMF
-181 AILTFVVFI
+181 AALTFVVFI
-190 IFIIVEHHFSNSME
+190 VFIIVEHHFANSME
-204 FLSTIGG
+204 FLSSIGG
-211 GLMIIMVILF
+211 GLMVIMTVLF
-221 VILAFFGL
+221 VFLAFVGL
-229 VKSGGHMATKNFGF
+229 AKSGGHMATQPFTWHTIIPKF
-243 HSIVPDFNL
+243 DL

-281 KTDFPKAMIALA
+281 KSDFPKAMITLA
-293 VMTAFLTILGSFALG
+293 IMTAFLTILGSFSLG
-308 IYFDANHIPNDLKMN
+308 IYFDAYHIPNDLKMN
-323 GAYYLFD
+323 GAYYVFD
-330 MLGEQFGMGHFLLYF
+330 MVGKQFGMGKFLLYL
-345 WAWTSLFFNCAL
+345 WAWTSLLFNCAL

-379 KFLRKKDKNGLPVNG
+379 KFLRKKDKNGLPING

-425 NSIISPGVTCW
+425 NSIVSPGVTCW

-462 VAWLVGIA
+462 LAWIVGLA
-470 LLIVTAVATILGF
+470 LLVVTAVATILGF
-483 APQDIKQGTGLWWY
+483 APQDVKQGSGLWWY
-497 ELIINIVTVVV
+497 ELIINIVAVIV

-522 EVEYGVAFDKAQWI
+522 EEEYGIAFDKSQWI

-546 ILDIWLGSTKIPL
+546 ILDVWLGSTKIPA
-559 RIAMIVIQAV
+559 RITMIIVEAIA
-569 IALIL
+569 ALII
-574 TWLVGR
+574 TWIVGR

>member
-1 MIPFS
+1 MDDLTS
-6 TFVPSFLF
+6 TS
-14 KIISNICLRKK
+14 
-25 GRTSKKTK
+25 
-33 EKRRIHHGIEI
+33 
-44 PCFLRQLINKMKTIT
+44 KMKTIS
-59 WPILALM
+59 WPVLTLM

-103 SLMVGQLGSTFDKE
+103 SLMVGQLGSTFSNE

-155 IIVDLGWAV
+155 IIVDLGWAL
-164 TGTGTK
+164 TGSKG
-170 DFQYKIPTSLF
+170 FQDKIPTTMF
-181 AILTFVVFI
+181 AALTFVVFI
-190 IFIIVEHHFSNSME
+190 VFIIVEHHFANSME
-204 FLSTIGG
+204 FLSSIGG
-211 GLMIIMVILF
+211 GLMVIMTVLF
-221 VILAFFGL
+221 VLLAFVGL
-229 VKSGGHMATKNFGF
+229 AKSGGHMATQPFTW
-243 HSIVPDFNL
+243 HTIVPKFDL

-281 KTDFPKAMIALA
+281 KSDFPKAMIALA
-293 VMTAFLTILGSFALG
+293 IMTAFLTILGSFALG
-308 IYFDANHIPNDLKMN
+308 IYFDAYHIPNDLKMN
-323 GAYYLFD
+323 GAYYVFQ
-330 MLGEQFGMGHFLLYF
+330 MVGEQFGMGKFLLYL
-345 WAWTSLFFNCAL
+345 WAWTSLLFNCAL

-379 KFLRKKDKNGLPVNG
+379 KFLRKKDKNGLPING

-425 NSIISPGVTCW
+425 NSIVSPGVTCW
-436 IFYSFMRVRKNSKK
+436 IFYSFMRIRKNSAK

-462 VAWLVGIA
+462 LAWLVGLA

-483 APQDIKQGTGLWWY
+483 APQDVKHGSGLWWY
-497 ELIINIVTVVV
+497 ELIINIVAVIV

-522 EVEYGVAFDKAQWI
+522 EEEYGIAFDKSQWI

-546 ILDIWLGSTKIPL
+546 ILDVWLGSTSLSMK
-559 RIAMIVIQAV
+559 IAMIIIEAI
-569 IALIL
+569 IALIA

-580 RKPANATK
+580 RKPQGADRKSVV

>member
-1 MIPFS
+1 MDDLTS
-6 TFVPSFLF
+6 T
-14 KIISNICLRKK
+14 K
-25 GRTSKKTK
+25 
-33 EKRRIHHGIEI
+33 
-44 PCFLRQLINKMKTIT
+44 KMKAIT
-59 WPILALM
+59 WPVLTLM

-103 SLMVGQLGSTFDKE
+103 SLMVGQLGSTFSSE

-155 IIVDLGWAV
+155 IIVDLGWAL
-164 TGTGTK
+164 TGSK
-170 DFQYKIPTSLF
+170 DFQDKIPTTMF
-181 AILTFVVFI
+181 AALTFVVFI
-190 IFIIVEHHFSNSME
+190 VFIIVEHHFANSME
-204 FLSTIGG
+204 FLSSIGG
-211 GLMIIMVILF
+211 GLMVIMTVLF
-221 VILAFFGL
+221 VFLAFVGL
-229 VKSGGHMATKNFGF
+229 AKSGGHMATQPFTWHTIIPN
-243 HSIVPDFNL
+243 FNL

-281 KTDFPKAMIALA
+281 KSDFPKAMIALA
-293 VMTAFLTILGSFALG
+293 IMTAFLTILGSFALG
-308 IYFDANHIPNDLKMN
+308 IYFNAYHIPNDLKMN
-323 GAYYLFD
+323 GAYYVFD
-330 MLGEQFGMGHFLLYF
+330 MVGHQFGMGKLLLYV
-345 WAWTSLFFNCAL
+345 WAWTSLLFNCAL

-379 KFLRKKDKNGLPVNG
+379 KFLRKKDKNGLPING

-425 NSIISPGVTCW
+425 NSIVSPGVTCW
-436 IFYSFMRVRKNSKK
+436 IFYSFMRVRKNSAK
-450 YPSKYVY
+450 YPSKYTY

-462 VAWLVGIA
+462 LAWLVGLA

-483 APQDIKQGTGLWWY
+483 APQDVKQGSGLWWY
-497 ELIINIVTVVV
+497 ELVINIVAVIV

-522 EVEYGVAFDKAQWI
+522 EEEYGTAFDKQQWI

-546 ILDIWLGSTKIPL
+546 ILDVWLGSTKISM
-559 RIAMIVIQAV
+559 R
-569 IALIL
+569 IALIIIEAIIALLL

-580 RKPANATK
+580 RKPKDATK

>member
-1 MIPFS
+1 MDDLTS
-6 TFVPSFLF
+6 T
-14 KIISNICLRKK
+14 
-25 GRTSKKTK
+25 
-33 EKRRIHHGIEI
+33 
-44 PCFLRQLINKMKTIT
+44 NKMKAIT
-59 WPILALM
+59 WPVLTLM

-103 SLMVGQLGSTFDKE
+103 SLMVGQLGSTFSEE

-155 IIVDLGWAV
+155 IIVDLGWAL
-164 TGTGTK
+164 TGSKG
-170 DFQYKIPTSLF
+170 FQDKIPTTMF
-181 AILTFVVFI
+181 AALTFVVFI
-190 IFIIVEHHFSNSME
+190 VFIIVEHHFANSME
-204 FLSTIGG
+204 FLSSIGG
-211 GLMIIMVILF
+211 GLMVIMTVLF
-221 VILAFFGL
+221 VFLAFVGL
-229 VKSGGHMATKNFGF
+229 AKSGGHMATQPFTWHTIIPKF
-243 HSIVPDFNL
+243 DL

-281 KTDFPKAMIALA
+281 KSDFPKAMITLA
-293 VMTAFLTILGSFALG
+293 IMTAFLTILGSFALG
-308 IYFDANHIPNDLKMN
+308 IYFDAYHIPNDLKMN
-323 GAYYLFD
+323 GAYYVFD
-330 MLGEQFGMGHFLLYF
+330 MVGKQFGMGKFLLYL
-345 WAWTSLFFNCAL
+345 WAWTSLLFNCAL

-379 KFLRKKDKNGLPVNG
+379 KFLRKKDKNGLPING

-425 NSIISPGVTCW
+425 NSIVSPGVTCW

-462 VAWLVGIA
+462 LAWLVGLA
-470 LLIVTAVATILGF
+470 LLVVTAVATILGF
-483 APQDIKQGTGLWWY
+483 APQDVKQGSGLWWY
-497 ELIINIVTVVV
+497 ELIINIVAVIV

-522 EVEYGVAFDKAQWI
+522 EEEYGIAFDKSQWI

-546 ILDIWLGSTKIPL
+546 ILDVWLGSTKIPA
-559 RIAMIVIQAV
+559 RITMIIVEAIL
-569 IALIL
+569 ALIL

-580 RKPANATK
+580 RKPQGAAK

>member
-1 MIPFS
+1 MDDLTS
-6 TFVPSFLF
+6 T
-14 KIISNICLRKK
+14 
-25 GRTSKKTK
+25 
-33 EKRRIHHGIEI
+33 
-44 PCFLRQLINKMKTIT
+44 NKMKAIT
-59 WPILALM
+59 WPVLTLM

-103 SLMVGQLGSTFDKE
+103 SLMVGQLGSTFSEE

-155 IIVDLGWAV
+155 IIVDLGWAL
-164 TGTGTK
+164 TGSKG
-170 DFQYKIPTSLF
+170 FQDKIPTTMF
-181 AILTFVVFI
+181 AALTFVVFI
-190 IFIIVEHHFSNSME
+190 VFIIVEHHFANSME
-204 FLSTIGG
+204 FLSSIGG
-211 GLMIIMVILF
+211 GLMVIMTVLF
-221 VILAFFGL
+221 VFLAFVGL
-229 VKSGGHMATKNFGF
+229 AKSGGHMATQPFTWHTIIPKF
-243 HSIVPDFNL
+243 DL

-281 KTDFPKAMIALA
+281 KSDFPKAMITLA
-293 VMTAFLTILGSFALG
+293 IMTAFLTILGSFALG
-308 IYFDANHIPNDLKMN
+308 IYFDAYHIPNDLKMN
-323 GAYYLFD
+323 GAYYVFD
-330 MLGEQFGMGHFLLYF
+330 MVGKQFGMGKFLLYL
-345 WAWTSLFFNCAL
+345 WAWTSLLFNCAL

-379 KFLRKKDKNGLPVNG
+379 KFLRKKDKNGLPING
-394 YILTVALSSFIMILG
+394 YTLTVDLSSFIMILG

-425 NSIISPGVTCW
+425 NSIVSPGVTCW

-462 VAWLVGIA
+462 LAWLVGLA
-470 LLIVTAVATILGF
+470 LLVVTAVATILGF
-483 APQDIKQGTGLWWY
+483 APQDVKHGSGLWWY
-497 ELIINIVTVVV
+497 ELIINIVAVIV

-522 EVEYGVAFDKAQWI
+522 EEEYGIAFDRSQWI
-536 WMGILIIGSI
+536 WMGIIIIGSI
-546 ILDIWLGSTKIPL
+546 ILDVWLGSTKIPM
-559 RIAMIVIQAV
+559 RIAMIIIEAIV
-569 IALIL
+569 ALIA

-580 RKPANATK
+580 RKPQNATK

>member
-1 MIPFS
+1 MDDLTS
-6 TFVPSFLF
+6 T
-14 KIISNICLRKK
+14 
-25 GRTSKKTK
+25 
-33 EKRRIHHGIEI
+33 
-44 PCFLRQLINKMKTIT
+44 NKMKAIT
-59 WPILALM
+59 WPVLTLM

-103 SLMVGQLGSTFDKE
+103 SLMVGQLGSTFSEE

-155 IIVDLGWAV
+155 IIVDLGWAL
-164 TGTGTK
+164 TGSKG
-170 DFQYKIPTSLF
+170 FQDKIPTTMF
-181 AILTFVVFI
+181 AALTFVVFI
-190 IFIIVEHHFSNSME
+190 VFIIVEHHFATSME
-204 FLSTIGG
+204 FLSSIGG
-211 GLMIIMVILF
+211 GLMVIMTVLF
-221 VILAFFGL
+221 VFLAFVGL
-229 VKSGGHMATKNFGF
+229 AKSGGHMATQPFTWHTIIPKF
-243 HSIVPDFNL
+243 DL

-281 KTDFPKAMIALA
+281 KSDFPKAMITLA
-293 VMTAFLTILGSFALG
+293 IMTAFLTILGSFALG
-308 IYFDANHIPNDLKMN
+308 IYFDAYHIPNDLKMN
-323 GAYYLFD
+323 GAYYVFD
-330 MLGEQFGMGHFLLYF
+330 MVGKQFGMGKFLLYL
-345 WAWTSLFFNCAL
+345 WAWTSLLFNCAL

-379 KFLRKKDKNGLPVNG
+379 KFLRKKDKNGLPING

-425 NSIISPGVTCW
+425 NSIVSPGVTCW

-462 VAWLVGIA
+462 LAWLVGLA
-470 LLIVTAVATILGF
+470 LLVVTAVATILGF
-483 APQDIKQGTGLWWY
+483 APQDVKHGSGLWWY
-497 ELIINIVTVVV
+497 ELIINIVAVIV

-522 EVEYGVAFDKAQWI
+522 EEEYGIAFDRSQWI
-536 WMGILIIGSI
+536 WMGIIIIGSI
-546 ILDIWLGSTKIPL
+546 ILDVWLGSTKIPM
-559 RIAMIVIQAV
+559 RIAMIIIEAIV
-569 IALIL
+569 ALIA

-580 RKPANATK
+580 RKPQNATK